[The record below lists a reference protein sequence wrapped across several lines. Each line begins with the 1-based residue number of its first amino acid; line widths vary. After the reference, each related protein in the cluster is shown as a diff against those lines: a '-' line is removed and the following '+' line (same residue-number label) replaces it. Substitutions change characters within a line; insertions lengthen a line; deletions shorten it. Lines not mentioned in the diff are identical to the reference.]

1 MRRVRAAAHC
11 FDRRAAEGELDEE
24 LRFHFDAAVERYVSA
39 GMAPEAAR
47 RRARVEYGGIE
58 QIKEECRQSWGSM
71 AVGNIGRDFV
81 QAMRGIRRAPGF
93 AAVAA
98 LTLGIGVATNATLF
112 SLIYGVVLRPLP
124 VRDAGSIRNVH
135 VAAMGKDSR
144 GWWNGEYRVS
154 FAELE
159 YMRAHAR
166 TAEFAGVTDGGAGFR
181 GAPGR
186 DRARPAHHRQSAA
199 YDRGPACAGEV
210 LRAIGSIPRRKRSR
224 CCSELRDVAE
234 VFRRRSGCHWPQ
246 LKLNRTVFT
255 IVGVADETTKGPLM
269 NTPDLWVPL
278 TMESAIQPDG
288 PGVADANTGWIELLG
303 RKSPGSSDAQMTA
316 EMRVLAQQALA
327 AHQSRR
333 KAVVTVARG
342 AFFNAP
348 DIVSKGAPVIA
359 VLFLASGMVLVLAAS
374 NVANMLLAR
383 GLSRQREIAIR
394 LSIGAGA
401 GRIVQQFLTESLVL
415 ALLGASAGLLLSQLA
430 VQGVLAEF
438 ARFGPFQ
445 IDVTPDAPILLFTFA
460 LAAATGLLFG
470 LMPALRLVRG
480 EIGSALKSGGPA
492 TVGGGQSGR
501 RMQSVLAALQV
512 TVTVVLL
519 ANAGLLLR
527 GFVHALNKDTG
538 QKLHNI
544 LVASADLS
552 RQQYTADK
560 ARRYMESYRQA
571 AAAMPGVT
579 SVSFV
584 WMDPLVAECNTEA
597 RLIAADGSTGP
608 GNLVG
613 CNAVGPGF
621 FRTFGTR
628 LLGGREFSPADMVG
642 KAKAAIV
649 DERFVRRFIGRG
661 NPLGRRIRSGDDEY
675 EIVGIAATV
684 SGLEPGSDDLPML
697 YRSVRGDD
705 FLGSWLLIGYAGD
718 GAALRR
724 QLVDAAVR
732 LDPAVTGRATP
743 IEANVEEALV
753 PARLA
758 ASAASTLGGLGL
770 VLACTG
776 IYGVVAF
783 MVPPAA
789 RRGYPHGARR
799 IAPRHSEADA
809 GRGAPSGDGRRGNR
823 TASGL
828 CSGAPDPR
836 LAVWGQH
843 GGPHRIPVGNRAAS
857 RYDSRCRAAAGTPR
871 LVSRSR
877 GRPQERV
884 TPVWRVRQQ

>member
-1 MRRVRAAAHC
+1 MTSRIERWWNAARARSRSL
-11 FDRRAAEGELDEE
+11 FRRRAAEGELDEE
-24 LRFHFDAAVERYVSA
+24 LRFHFDAAVERYVSS
-39 GMAPEAAR
+39 GMAREAAR
-47 RRARVEYGGIE
+47 RRARVEYGGVE

-71 AVGNIGRDFV
+71 AIENIGRDFV

-98 LTLGIGVATNATLF
+98 LTLGIGVAANATLF
-112 SLIYGVVLRPLP
+112 SLIYAVVLRPLP

-135 VAAMGKDSR
+135 VGTTGKGMR
-144 GWWNGEYRVS
+144 GNWNGLYRVS

-166 TAEFAGVTDGGAGFR
+166 TAELVGVGEDGAGFR
-181 GAPGR
+181 GAPDGSVHVQLVT
-186 DRARPAHHRQSAA
+186 ANLLPMIAVRPALGRFFAPSEAST
-199 YDRGPACAGEV
+199 
-210 LRAIGSIPRRKRSR
+210 IGSAPVAVLSYAMWQKYFGGAPDVIGRS
-224 CCSELRDVAE
+224 
-234 VFRRRSGCHWPQ
+234 
-246 LKLNRTVFT
+246 LKLNRTLFT
-255 IVGVADETTKGPLM
+255 IVGIADAATKGPLM
-269 NTPDLWVPL
+269 STPDLWVPI
-278 TMESAIQPDG
+278 TMEPAIRNTG
-288 PGVADANTGWIELLG
+288 GIIADANTGWIELLG

-327 AHQSRR
+327 AHQSTR
-333 KAVVTVARG
+333 KAVVDVARG

-348 DIVSKGAPVIA
+348 DMVSKGAPVIA

-383 GLSRQREIAIR
+383 GLSRQRETAIR

-415 ALLGASAGLLLSQLA
+415 TLLGASAGLVLSQLA
-430 VQGVLAEF
+430 LQGVLAEF

-445 IDVTPDAPILLFTFA
+445 IDVSPDATILLFTFA

-480 EIGSALKSGGPA
+480 EVGSALKSGGPA
-492 TVGGGQSGR
+492 ALGGGQSGR
-501 RMQSVLAALQV
+501 RMQSVLAAVQV

-560 ARRYMESYRQA
+560 ARRYMEGYRQA
-571 AAAMPGVT
+571 AAALPGVT

-584 WMDPLVAECNTEA
+584 WMDPVIGECDTEA
-597 RLIAADGSTGP
+597 RLIAADGSPGP

-628 LLGGREFSPADMVG
+628 LLGGREFSAADMAG

-649 DERFVRRFIGRG
+649 DERFVRRFFGRG
-661 NPLGRRIRSGDDEY
+661 NALGRRVRSGDNEF

-684 SGLEPGSDDLPML
+684 SGLEPGSDELPML
-697 YRSVRGDD
+697 YRPVSGDD
-705 FLGSWLLIGYAGD
+705 FLGSWLLIGYSGD
-718 GAALRR
+718 GAALKR
-724 QLVDAAVR
+724 QVVDAASR

-743 IEANVEEALV
+743 IEANVAEALV

-783 MVPPAA
+783 MVARRLRDVGIRIALGGSRRDILKLMLGEGLRPVMAGAAMGLPLAFAAAHLIQALLYGVSTVDPVAFLTATALLLATTVVAVLLPVRRALGVDPAA
-789 RRGYPHGARR
+789 VLRN
-799 IAPRHSEADA
+799 E
-809 GRGAPSGDGRRGNR
+809 
-823 TASGL
+823 
-828 CSGAPDPR
+828 
-836 LAVWGQH
+836 
-843 GGPHRIPVGNRAAS
+843 
-857 RYDSRCRAAAGTPR
+857 
-871 LVSRSR
+871 
-877 GRPQERV
+877 
-884 TPVWRVRQQ
+884 